1 MPTPTP
7 NAATPPSRRS
17 TPEGVPW
24 RDDPRSL
31 QILSAEH
38 SSLLSTRSLAYN
50 EAFTRVGV
58 FLTFVSTSFVALA
71 LISPAMSFGATFLG
85 ITAIVLAFDFIVGL
99 MTLGRILGTTADDLR
114 AVQGMA
120 RVRHGYMQVRP
131 ELRPYITTP
140 THDDLAAVMK
150 DYRAPS
156 SGLGGV
162 LYAFTTSTGMV
173 AVIVALLGGV
183 LGGVLALLIGAG
195 AGAAAAIGIGGA
207 VLVFAVVAAGALR
220 FFVQDQASL
229 EVQFPSS
236 GESSPAE
243 SA

>member
-1 MPTPTP
+1 
-7 NAATPPSRRS
+7 
-17 TPEGVPW
+17 
-24 RDDPRSL
+24 
-31 QILSAEH
+31 
-38 SSLLSTRSLAYN
+38 
-50 EAFTRVGV
+50 
-58 FLTFVSTSFVALA
+58 
-71 LISPAMSFGATFLG
+71 MSFDATFLG
-85 ITAIVLAFDFIVGL
+85 ITAVVLAFDFIVGL

-120 RVRHGYMQVRP
+120 RIRHGYMQIRP

-140 THDDLAAVMK
+140 TQDDLAAVMK

-156 SGLGGV
+156 GGLSGV

-195 AGAAAAIGIGGA
+195 AAAAAGIGIVGA

-229 EVQFPSS
+229 EVLFPSS
-236 GESSPAE
+236 GESTPAASP
-243 SA
+243 